1 MDFISPYLLA
11 IALAWVGAQGLKY
24 VFAVLKTKKIGS
36 FRQLY
41 VSGNMPSAHS
51 ASVVALATLIGLIEG
66 TDSAIFGLS
75 ALFAA
80 VVMYDAVMVR
90 RSSGEQGLAIQ
101 ELIKLAKS
109 KMILPRAA
117 KGHTP
122 VEVLAGATLGFIIG
136 IVVFVATK

>member
-1 MDFISPYLLA
+1 MDIVSPYLLA
-11 IALAWVGAQGLKY
+11 VALAWVGAQGLKY

-51 ASVVALATLIGLIEG
+51 ASVVALATVVGLIEG
-66 TDSAIFGLS
+66 TGSAIFGLS

-90 RSSGEQGLAIQ
+90 SLCSAWRAVLDGTDPASVEMPAEIEGSWYSAFQAS
-101 ELIKLAKS
+101 AKE
-109 KMILPRAA
+109 
-117 KGHTP
+117 GQQ
-122 VEVLAGATLGFIIG
+122 
-136 IVVFVATK
+136 